1 LSTISSVAEIPTR
14 IRALFYNQQAN
25 SAGCYLIRFFV
36 NGLVKGVMVDDH
48 LLFDDHNMQVF
59 CKSVNN
65 EMWVP
70 ILEKAF
76 AKLIGSYTRIDG
88 AF

>member
-1 LSTISSVAEIPTR
+1 
-14 IRALFYNQQAN
+14 
-25 SAGCYLIRFFV
+25 
-36 NGLVKGVMVDDH
+36 MVDDH
-48 LLFDDHNMQVF
+48 LLFDDYNMQVF

-88 AF
+88 AFQEYVAANFMVGTPGRSFDHK

>member
-1 LSTISSVAEIPTR
+1 
-14 IRALFYNQQAN
+14 
-25 SAGCYLIRFFV
+25 
-36 NGLVKGVMVDDH
+36 MVDDH